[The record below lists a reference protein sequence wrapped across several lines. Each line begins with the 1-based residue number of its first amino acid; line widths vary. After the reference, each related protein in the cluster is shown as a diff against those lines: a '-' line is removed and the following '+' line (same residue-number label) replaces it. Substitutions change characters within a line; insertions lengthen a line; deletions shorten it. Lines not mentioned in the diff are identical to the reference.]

1 MSISASLSEARTPT
15 ANIEGRRQ
23 VEVICA
29 EIGTQEGRE
38 NTLQG
43 PGQWSRTEKSK
54 FWSEIS
60 DGCS

>member
-1 MSISASLSEARTPT
+1 MAISASLSEAQTPT

-23 VEVICA
+23 VEVTCA
-29 EIGTQEGRE
+29 ETGTQEERE

-54 FWSEIS
+54 FGSEIL
-60 DGCS
+60 DGHS